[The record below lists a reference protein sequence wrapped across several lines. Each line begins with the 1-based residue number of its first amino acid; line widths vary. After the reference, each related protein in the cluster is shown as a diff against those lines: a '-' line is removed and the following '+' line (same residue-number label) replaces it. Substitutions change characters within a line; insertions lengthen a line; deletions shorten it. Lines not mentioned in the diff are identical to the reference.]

1 MISVQLP
8 VGNAMNIQRRRF
20 ICTAGAAAALAALPY
35 VGLAQTYPSRPVRII
50 VGYAAG
56 GGVDISA
63 RLIGQWLSERLS
75 QQFIV
80 ENRPGAATNIA
91 TEAVVRSPADGYTLL
106 LINAA
111 NAINASVYE
120 KLNFEFTR
128 DITAVAGIMRV
139 AFVMVVNPS
148 LPVTTVP
155 ALITYAKAN
164 PRKLSVGSGGAGGP
178 DQASSEYFKM
188 ETGLDMLDVPYR
200 GLSPALA
207 DLLGGQ
213 MQLVF
218 STVPAAIE
226 YIKAGKLRPLAVT
239 TATRS
244 EALPE
249 VPTLSDFLPGFESSQ
264 WYGVGAPSGTPADVV
279 MKLNKQIN
287 AGLADPQLKARITE
301 LGGEPMSMTP
311 DNFRKHIADETAK
324 WAKVIKFAGIKVK

>member
-20 ICTAGAAAALAALPY
+20 ICMAGAAAALAALPY
-35 VGLAQTYPSRPVRII
+35 VAPAETYPSRPVRII

-63 RLIGQWLSERLS
+63 RLIGQWLSERLG

-128 DITAVAGIMRV
+128 DVTAVAGIMRV

-148 LPVTTVP
+148 LQVTTVP
-155 ALITYAKAN
+155 ALIAYAKAN

-213 MQLVF
+213 VQLVF

-279 MKLNKQIN
+279 MKLNKEIN
-287 AGLADPQLKARITE
+287 AGLADPQLKARMTE

-311 DNFRKHIADETAK
+311 DDFRKHIADETAK

>member
-1 MISVQLP
+1 
-8 VGNAMNIQRRRF
+8 MNIQRRRC

-35 VGLAQTYPSRPVRII
+35 VAPAETYPSRPVRII

-63 RLIGQWLSERLS
+63 RLIGQWLSERLG

-128 DITAVAGIMRV
+128 DVTAVAGIMRV
-139 AFVMVVNPS
+139 AFVMVGNPS
-148 LPVTTVP
+148 LQVTTVP
-155 ALITYAKAN
+155 ALIAYAKAN

-213 MQLVF
+213 VQLVF

-279 MKLNKQIN
+279 MKLNKEIN

-311 DNFRKHIADETAK
+311 DDFRKHIADETAK

>member
-1 MISVQLP
+1 
-8 VGNAMNIQRRRF
+8 MNIQRRRF
-20 ICTAGAAAALAALPY
+20 ICMAGAAAALAALPY
-35 VGLAQTYPSRPVRII
+35 VALAETYPSRPVRII

-63 RLIGQWLSERLS
+63 RLIGQWLSERLG
-75 QQFIV
+75 QQFVV

-128 DITAVAGIMRV
+128 DVTAVAGIMRV

-155 ALITYAKAN
+155 ALIAYAKAN

-213 MQLVF
+213 VQLVF

-279 MKLNKQIN
+279 IKLNKEIN

-311 DNFRKHIADETAK
+311 DDFRKHIADETAK

>member
-1 MISVQLP
+1 
-8 VGNAMNIQRRRF
+8 MNIQRRRF
-20 ICTAGAAAALAALPY
+20 ICMAGAAAALAALPY
-35 VGLAQTYPSRPVRII
+35 VAPAETYPSRPVRII

-63 RLIGQWLSERLS
+63 RLIGQWLSERLG

-128 DITAVAGIMRV
+128 DVTAVAGIMRV

-148 LPVTTVP
+148 LPVSTVP

-213 MQLVF
+213 VQLVF

-279 MKLNKQIN
+279 IKLNKEIN

-311 DNFRKHIADETAK
+311 DGFRKHIADQTAK

>member
-1 MISVQLP
+1 
-8 VGNAMNIQRRRF
+8 MNVQRRRF

-63 RLIGQWLSERLS
+63 RLIGQWLSERLG

-213 MQLVF
+213 VQLVF

-279 MKLNKQIN
+279 IKLNKEIN

>member
-1 MISVQLP
+1 
-8 VGNAMNIQRRRF
+8 MNIQRRRF
-20 ICTAGAAAALAALPY
+20 ICMAGAAAALAALPY
-35 VGLAQTYPSRPVRII
+35 VAPAETYPSRPVRII

-63 RLIGQWLSERLS
+63 RLIGQWLSERLG

-148 LPVTTVP
+148 LQVTTVP
-155 ALITYAKAN
+155 ALIAYAKAN

-213 MQLVF
+213 VQLVF

-311 DNFRKHIADETAK
+311 DDFRKHIADETAK

>member
-1 MISVQLP
+1 
-8 VGNAMNIQRRRF
+8 MNIQRRRF
-20 ICTAGAAAALAALPY
+20 ICMAGAAAALAALPY
-35 VGLAQTYPSRPVRII
+35 VAPAETYPSRPVRII

-63 RLIGQWLSERLS
+63 RLIGQWLSERLG

-128 DITAVAGIMRV
+128 DVTAVAGIMRV

-148 LPVTTVP
+148 LQVTTVP
-155 ALITYAKAN
+155 ALIAYAKAN

-213 MQLVF
+213 VQLVF

-279 MKLNKQIN
+279 MKLNKEIN

-311 DNFRKHIADETAK
+311 DDFRKHIADETAK

>member
-1 MISVQLP
+1 
-8 VGNAMNIQRRRF
+8 MNIHRRQL
-20 ICTAGAAAALAALPY
+20 ICFAAAAAALLALPY
-35 VGLAQTYPSRPVRII
+35 LAKAETYPSRPVRII

-56 GGVDISA
+56 GGVDISG
-63 RLIGQWLSERLS
+63 RLIGQWLSERLG
-75 QQFIV
+75 QQFLV
-80 ENRPGAATNIA
+80 ENRPGASTNIA
-91 TEAVVRSPADGYTLL
+91 TEAVVRSPPDGYTLL

-111 NAINASVYE
+111 NAINTSVFE

-139 AFVMVVNPS
+139 AFVIVVNPS
-148 LPVTTVP
+148 LPVKTVP
-155 ALITYAKAN
+155 ELIAYAKAN

-200 GLSPALA
+200 GLSPALT

-213 MQLVF
+213 VQLVF

-244 EALPE
+244 QALPD
-249 VPTLSDFLPGFESSQ
+249 VPTVGDFLPRFESSQ
-264 WYGVGAPSGTPADVV
+264 WYGVGAPKGTPADIVAT
-279 MKLNKQIN
+279 LNNEVN
-287 AGLADPQLKARITE
+287 AGLADPELKARIAE
-301 LGGEPMSMTP
+301 LGGVPMVMTP
-311 DNFRKHIADETAK
+311 SEFDNYIADETTK

>member
-1 MISVQLP
+1 
-8 VGNAMNIQRRRF
+8 MNVQRRRF

-63 RLIGQWLSERLS
+63 RLIGQWLSERLG

-213 MQLVF
+213 VQLVF

-279 MKLNKQIN
+279 MKLNKEIN
-287 AGLADPQLKARITE
+287 AELADPQLKARITE

-311 DNFRKHIADETAK
+311 DDFRKHIADETAK

>member
-1 MISVQLP
+1 
-8 VGNAMNIQRRRF
+8 MNIQRRRF
-20 ICTAGAAAALAALPY
+20 ICMAGAAAALAALPY
-35 VGLAQTYPSRPVRII
+35 VAPAETYPSRPVRII

-63 RLIGQWLSERLS
+63 RLIGQWLSERLG

-148 LPVTTVP
+148 LQVTTVP
-155 ALITYAKAN
+155 ALIAYAKAN

-213 MQLVF
+213 VQLVF

-279 MKLNKQIN
+279 IKLNKEIN
-287 AGLADPQLKARITE
+287 AGLADPKLKARIAD
-301 LGGEPMSMTP
+301 LGGVPMPMTP
-311 DNFRKHIADETAK
+311 GDFGKHIAAETAK

>member
-1 MISVQLP
+1 
-8 VGNAMNIQRRRF
+8 MNVQRRRF

-63 RLIGQWLSERLS
+63 RLIGQWLSERLG

-91 TEAVVRSPADGYTLL
+91 TEAVVRSPAEGYTLL

-155 ALITYAKAN
+155 ALIAYAKAN

-200 GLSPALA
+200 GL
-207 DLLGGQ
+207 
-213 MQLVF
+213 
-218 STVPAAIE
+218 
-226 YIKAGKLRPLAVT
+226 
-239 TATRS
+239 
-244 EALPE
+244 
-249 VPTLSDFLPGFESSQ
+249 
-264 WYGVGAPSGTPADVV
+264 
-279 MKLNKQIN
+279 
-287 AGLADPQLKARITE
+287 
-301 LGGEPMSMTP
+301 
-311 DNFRKHIADETAK
+311 
-324 WAKVIKFAGIKVK
+324 

>member
-1 MISVQLP
+1 M
-8 VGNAMNIQRRRF
+8 
-20 ICTAGAAAALAALPY
+20 AGAAAALAALPY
-35 VGLAQTYPSRPVRII
+35 VALAETYPSRPVRII

-63 RLIGQWLSERLS
+63 RLIGQWLSERLG

-213 MQLVF
+213 VQLVF

-279 MKLNKQIN
+279 MKLNKEIN

-311 DNFRKHIADETAK
+311 DDFRKHIADETAK

>member
-1 MISVQLP
+1 
-8 VGNAMNIQRRRF
+8 MNVQRRRF

-63 RLIGQWLSERLS
+63 RLIGQWLSERLG

-128 DITAVAGIMRV
+128 DVTAVAGIMRV

-148 LPVTTVP
+148 LQVTTVP
-155 ALITYAKAN
+155 ALIAYAKAN

-213 MQLVF
+213 VQLVF

-279 MKLNKQIN
+279 MKLNKEIN
-287 AGLADPQLKARITE
+287 AGLADPQLKARMTE

-311 DNFRKHIADETAK
+311 DDFRKHIADETAK

>member
-1 MISVQLP
+1 
-8 VGNAMNIQRRRF
+8 MNIQRRRF
-20 ICTAGAAAALAALPY
+20 ICMAGAAAALAALPY
-35 VGLAQTYPSRPVRII
+35 VAPAETYPSRPVRII

-63 RLIGQWLSERLS
+63 RLIGQWLSERLG

-213 MQLVF
+213 VQLVF

-279 MKLNKQIN
+279 MKLNKEIN
-287 AGLADPQLKARITE
+287 AGLADPQLKARMTE

-311 DNFRKHIADETAK
+311 DDFRKHIADETAK

>member
-1 MISVQLP
+1 
-8 VGNAMNIQRRRF
+8 MNIQRRRF
-20 ICTAGAAAALAALPY
+20 ICTAGAAGALAALPY
-35 VGLAQTYPSRPVRII
+35 VAPAETYPSRPVRII

-63 RLIGQWLSERLS
+63 RLIGQWLSERLG

-120 KLNFEFTR
+120 RLNFEFTR
-128 DITAVAGIMRV
+128 DVTAVAGIMRV

-155 ALITYAKAN
+155 ALIAYAKAN

-213 MQLVF
+213 VQLVF

-279 MKLNKQIN
+279 MKLNKEIN

-311 DNFRKHIADETAK
+311 DDFRKHIADETAK

>member
-1 MISVQLP
+1 
-8 VGNAMNIQRRRF
+8 MNIQRRRF

-35 VGLAQTYPSRPVRII
+35 VALAETYPSRPVRII

-63 RLIGQWLSERLS
+63 RLIGQWLSERLG

-213 MQLVF
+213 VQLVF

-279 MKLNKQIN
+279 MKLNKEIN
-287 AGLADPQLKARITE
+287 AGLADPQLKARMTE

-311 DNFRKHIADETAK
+311 DDFRKHIADETAK

>member
-1 MISVQLP
+1 
-8 VGNAMNIQRRRF
+8 MNIQRRRF
-20 ICTAGAAAALAALPY
+20 ICMAGAAAALAALPY
-35 VGLAQTYPSRPVRII
+35 VAPAETYPSRPVRII

-63 RLIGQWLSERLS
+63 RLIGQWLSERLG

-128 DITAVAGIMRV
+128 DVTAVAGIMRV

-213 MQLVF
+213 VQLVF

-279 MKLNKQIN
+279 MKLNKEIN

-311 DNFRKHIADETAK
+311 DDFRKHIADETAK

>member
-1 MISVQLP
+1 
-8 VGNAMNIQRRRF
+8 MNIQRRRC

-63 RLIGQWLSERLS
+63 RLIGQWLSERLG

-128 DITAVAGIMRV
+128 DVTAVAGIMRV

-213 MQLVF
+213 VQLVF

-279 MKLNKQIN
+279 MKLNKEIN
-287 AGLADPQLKARITE
+287 AGLADPQLKARMTE

-311 DNFRKHIADETAK
+311 DDFRKHIADETAK

>member
-1 MISVQLP
+1 
-8 VGNAMNIQRRRF
+8 MNIQRRRF
-20 ICTAGAAAALAALPY
+20 ICMAGAAAALAALPY
-35 VGLAQTYPSRPVRII
+35 VAPAETYPSRPVRII

-63 RLIGQWLSERLS
+63 RLIGQWLSERLG

-128 DITAVAGIMRV
+128 DVTAVAGIMRV

-213 MQLVF
+213 VQLVF

-279 MKLNKQIN
+279 MKLNKEIN
-287 AGLADPQLKARITE
+287 AGLANPQLKARITE

-311 DNFRKHIADETAK
+311 DDFRKHIADETAK

>member
-1 MISVQLP
+1 
-8 VGNAMNIQRRRF
+8 MNIQRRRF
-20 ICTAGAAAALAALPY
+20 ICMAGAAAALAALPY
-35 VGLAQTYPSRPVRII
+35 VAPAETYPSRPVRII

-63 RLIGQWLSERLS
+63 RLIGQWLSERLG

-213 MQLVF
+213 VQLVF

-279 MKLNKQIN
+279 IKLNKEIN

-311 DNFRKHIADETAK
+311 DDFRKHIADETAK

>member
-1 MISVQLP
+1 M
-8 VGNAMNIQRRRF
+8 
-20 ICTAGAAAALAALPY
+20 AGAAAALAALPY
-35 VGLAQTYPSRPVRII
+35 VAPAETYPSRPVRII

-63 RLIGQWLSERLS
+63 RLIGQWLSERLG

-91 TEAVVRSPADGYTLL
+91 TEAVVRSPAEGYTLL

-155 ALITYAKAN
+155 ALISYAKAN

-213 MQLVF
+213 VQLVF

-279 MKLNKQIN
+279 MKLNKEIN
-287 AGLADPQLKARITE
+287 AGLANPQLKARITE

-311 DNFRKHIADETAK
+311 DDFRKHIADETAK